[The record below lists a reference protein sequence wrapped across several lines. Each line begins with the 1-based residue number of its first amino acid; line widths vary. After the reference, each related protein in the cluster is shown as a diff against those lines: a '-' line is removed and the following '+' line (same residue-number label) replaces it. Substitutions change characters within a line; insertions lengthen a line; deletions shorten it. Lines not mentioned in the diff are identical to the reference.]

1 MIGGGELF
9 MMITGAWWQ
18 LCKSTR
24 KVSMRGYFL
33 RCTSVWWSID
43 DDEMRFHYR
52 ARSFHFQ
59 WHENILRTKRVK
71 VTERR
76 KMALERG
83 FPNRSRG
90 SLCSPQRAL
99 VPMFEASRWWHERE
113 VLRQMEGRTAIG
125 YRKLFLQCLHP
136 SSPPL
141 FFTNDKVPL
150 RSSSRIGNFEGT
162 HLTYERRR
170 TSHFGREPTH

>member
-1 MIGGGELF
+1 ML
-9 MMITGAWWQ
+9 ACWQ

-33 RCTSVWWSID
+33 TMYFGRMIHRRWWNEISLQNDIVPFS
-43 DDEMRFHYR
+43 RTWK
-52 ARSFHFQ
+52 Q
-59 WHENILRTKRVK
+59 IENEKGQSNGT
-71 VTERR
+71 T

-83 FPNRSRG
+83 IPNRSRG

-99 VPMFEASRWWHERE
+99 VPMFEVSRWWHERE

-136 SSPPL
+136 SSAPL